1 MEEEKFEIITLQ
13 ANEETGEP
21 EITMYNRNL
30 TYIPT
35 EFQIIVCI
43 YIKNG
48 FHIGSRFLLPKNFLK
63 CIARAFK
70 IIVFEKLNDTLI
82 RK

>member
-1 MEEEKFEIITLQ
+1 MEDEKFEIVILQ

-35 EFQIIVCI
+35 EFQIIDYQRSWKKCHCGRQTWMNDNYCPGCGQKLGMPNI
-43 YIKNG
+43 Y
-48 FHIGSRFLLPKNFLK
+48 
-63 CIARAFK
+63 
-70 IIVFEKLNDTLI
+70 DD
-82 RK
+82 